1 MKLTAAVPL
10 LFIAASSVHAATAQP
25 NQDGSLTLQS
35 VEEAFFGGFNL
46 AIEKAT
52 RAAADLGLSPKEVAE
67 AQAILDK
74 FRPNVITVLIALKQY
89 VDKSVA
95 SLIGILQTKF

>member
-1 MKLTAAVPL
+1 MELTAVIPL
-10 LFIAASSVHAATAQP
+10 LFIAASSAHAATAQP
-25 NQDGSLTLQS
+25 NQDGGLTLQS
-35 VEEAFFGGFNL
+35 VEEVFLGGFNL

-52 RAAADLGLSPKEVAE
+52 RAATDLGLSPKDVAE
-67 AQAILDK
+67 AQAILEK
-74 FRPNVITVLIALKQY
+74 FRPNVITALIAFKQH